1 MKVLK
6 KTQKDNR
13 KGPKPAPPLARKE
26 LNNMMLLQ
34 QTIGNRAVQRLYN
47 AGLIQPKLKIG
58 SPGDIYEQEAERVSE
73 QVMRMT
79 DEDIV
84 QRKPG

>member
-6 KTQKDNR
+6 KIQKGNR
-13 KGPKPAPPLARKE
+13 KSPNPAPPLARKE
-26 LNNMMLLQ
+26 LNNMMLLH
-34 QTIGNRAVQRLYN
+34 QTIGNRAVQRMYN

-79 DEDIV
+79 DKDIV

>member
-1 MKVLK
+1 M
-6 KTQKDNR
+6 
-13 KGPKPAPPLARKE
+13 
-26 LNNMMLLQ
+26 
-34 QTIGNRAVQRLYN
+34 YN

-79 DEDIV
+79 DKDIV

>member
-6 KTQKDNR
+6 KTQKGNR
-13 KGPKPAPPLARKE
+13 KSPKPAPPLARKE

-79 DEDIV
+79 DEEIV
-84 QRKPG
+84 QKNPG